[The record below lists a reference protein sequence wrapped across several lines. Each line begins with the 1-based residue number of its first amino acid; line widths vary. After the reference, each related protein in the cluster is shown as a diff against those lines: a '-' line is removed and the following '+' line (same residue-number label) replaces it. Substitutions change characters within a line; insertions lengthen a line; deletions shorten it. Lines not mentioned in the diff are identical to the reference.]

1 MELTLSDLA
10 IIDLAN
16 IFNYTIDV
24 WGERQAYRYQE
35 LIDNGLAAIAENP
48 TLVLSKDANKYFP
61 QARSLKVEK
70 HYIYYVVEDDEI
82 VILRILHQSMNPELH
97 F

>member
-24 WGERQAYRYQE
+24 SGERQAYRYQE
-35 LIDNGLAAIAENP
+35 LIDNGLVAI
-48 TLVLSKDANKYFP
+48 T
-61 QARSLKVEK
+61 EK
-70 HYIYYVVEDDEI
+70 SNTY
-82 VILRILHQSMNPELH
+82 LQQRR
-97 F
+97 